1 MSFNASVSFSSQVKD
16 LKDALE
22 ERGLDSKGVKAVL
35 KERLM
40 EALAKENA
48 AAASNDG
55 AEADDGAASDADAAS
70 DGEKENVDVAPKE
83 KIAES
88 VEETPAVETPA
99 VESFNGH
106 ADENDDMVINFFPH
120 FPLDRHHIRMVL

>member
-1 MSFNASVSFSSQVKD
+1 MEVESGSEAMDSCDEVPEAKRRKLSADADLDLDAMKVKD

-48 AAASNDG
+48 ADS
-55 AEADDGAASDADAAS
+55 EAGAASDADAAS
-70 DGEKENVDVAPKE
+70 DGEKENVDVTPKE
-83 KIAES
+83 KIA
-88 VEETPAVETPA
+88 
-99 VESFNGH
+99 
-106 ADENDDMVINFFPH
+106 
-120 FPLDRHHIRMVL
+120 